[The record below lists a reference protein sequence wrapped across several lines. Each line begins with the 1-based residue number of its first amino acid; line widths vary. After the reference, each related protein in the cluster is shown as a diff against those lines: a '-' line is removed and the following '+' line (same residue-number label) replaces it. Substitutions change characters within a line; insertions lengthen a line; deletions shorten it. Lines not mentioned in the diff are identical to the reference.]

1 MSFLLDSNILLR
13 LVEPAHPM
21 HTAALDACTTL
32 LGAGEPVHIVPQN
45 ISEFW
50 NVCTRPIA
58 QNGLGFSSEQTNAE
72 ASRLESLFELLLDQ
86 PGLYREWRRLV
97 VQHAVKG
104 VKVHDARI
112 VAAMNI
118 HGISHL
124 VTFDEDD
131 FRRYQDITV
140 MSPAQ
145 VVSGS

>member
-1 MSFLLDSNILLR
+1 VSFLLDSNILLR

-21 HTAALDACTTL
+21 HTAALDACTAL
-32 LGAGEPVHIVPQN
+32 LGAGEAVHVIPQN

-50 NVCTRPIA
+50 NVCTRPVA
-58 QNGLGFSSEQTNAE
+58 QNGLGFSSEQTNME
-72 ASRLESLFELLLDQ
+72 VSRLESLFELLLDQ

-140 MSPAQ
+140 MTPAH
-145 VVSGS
+145 VISGA